1 MITPWFKLE
10 QCDDYLFI
18 KIKAPYAKVIIKKF
32 NTKYI
37 WMKSLKLLPHSLKV
51 KLIMHNSELLD

>member
-32 NTKYI
+32 NTVNT
-37 WMKSLKLLPHSLKV
+37 SG
-51 KLIMHNSELLD
+51 